1 MWNDDREVIEKN
13 LNKWVPTVGKWE
25 FKEGVAEY
33 IAPNLEK
40 YPQSFGIALGEEGF
54 RSGSIKTK
62 IRFDES
68 VKDSAGRIIIGYH
81 SATSDYFTVGLG
93 GYGYAYVISEFRSD
107 KGWIRSRSEGDQ
119 ENLSPNTDYEIE
131 VKLEGQRVGLRVDG
145 IKVIEYSLPRP
156 LTGDQI
162 GLFAWGES
170 KIQFK
175 DTKITK
181 KRPTSFVIMK
191 LDEPYFDELYKKIIK
206 PVAENQDVGLH
217 AYRADE
223 VYKPGVIL
231 KDIVRG
237 ITESE
242 VIIAEITSLN
252 PNVFYELGYSH
263 CLGKDKQTILL
274 AEEGTKLP
282 FDISGYRCIFYDRC
296 LFYNNNYLFSWDSL
310 PGGDREKLI
319 KYLIDNFDIDWVENA
334 EIRKSRDSKT
344 ISLSKNEN
352 IAEIR
357 MDEKKG
363 KAILKISDGRIHD
376 LKVKKDNGKL
386 NIYDNSTKGG
396 IEFEDTLRKHLKN
409 ILQSF

>member
-1 MWNDDREVIEKN
+1 MMMWNDDREVIEKN

-33 IAPNLEK
+33 IAPLAK
-40 YPQSFGIALGEEGF
+40 SPQPFGIALGEEGF

-62 IRFDES
+62 ISFDENVEGPS
-68 VKDSAGRIIIGYH
+68 GQIIIGYH
-81 SATSDYFTVGLG
+81 PATSEYYTVGLG
-93 GYGYAYVISEFRSD
+93 GYGYAYVISEFRQ
-107 KGWIRSRSEGDQ
+107 SRWRGLRLEGDQ

-145 IKVIEYSLPRP
+145 IKVIEYALPRP

-162 GLFAWGES
+162 GLFAWGKS

-181 KRPTSFVIMK
+181 KRPTAFVIMK
-191 LDEPYFDELYKKIIK
+191 FDEPYFDELYKNVIK
-206 PVAENQDVGLH
+206 PVAEKMGLY
-217 AYRADE
+217 AYRADG

-252 PNVFYELGYSH
+252 PNVFYELGYAH
-263 CLGKDKQTILL
+263 CRGKDPILL
-274 AEEGTKLP
+274 AERGTEIP
-282 FDISGYRCIFYDRC
+282 FDISGYRCIFYD
-296 LFYNNNYLFSWDSL
+296 N
-310 PGGDREKLI
+310 
-319 KYLIDNFDIDWVENA
+319 
-334 EIRKSRDSKT
+334 T
-344 ISLSKNEN
+344 I
-352 IAEIR
+352 
-357 MDEKKG
+357 
-363 KAILKISDGRIHD
+363 
-376 LKVKKDNGKL
+376 
-386 NIYDNSTKGG
+386 KGG
-396 IEFEDTLRKHLKN
+396 IDFEDNLRKHLEN

>member
-1 MWNDDREVIEKN
+1 MWNDDREVIDKN

-25 FKEGVAEY
+25 FKEGIAEY
-33 IAPNLEK
+33 IAPLAK
-40 YPQSFGIALGEEGF
+40 SLQPFGIALGEEGF

-62 IRFDES
+62 IRFDENVEGPS
-68 VKDSAGRIIIGYH
+68 GRIIIGYH
-81 SATSDYFTVGLG
+81 PATSEYYTVGLG
-93 GYGYAYVISEFRSD
+93 GYGYAYVISEFRQ
-107 KGWIRSRSEGDQ
+107 SRWRGLKLEGDQ

-156 LTGDQI
+156 LKGDQF
-162 GLFAWGES
+162 GLFAWGKS
-170 KIQFK
+170 RIQFK

-181 KRPTSFVIMK
+181 KRPTAFVIMK
-191 LDEPYFDELYKKIIK
+191 FDEPYFDELYKKIIK
-206 PVAENQDVGLH
+206 PVAENSDMDLH

-223 VYKPGVIL
+223 IYKPGIIL
-231 KDIVRG
+231 KDIVSG

-263 CLGKDKQTILL
+263 CRDKETILL

-282 FDISGYRCIFYDRC
+282 FDISGYRCIFYNRC
-296 LFYNNNYLFSWDSL
+296 LFCNNRYLFSWESV
-310 PGGDREKLI
+310 PGDDNEKLI
-319 KYLIDNFDIDWVENA
+319 RFLIDNFDIDQVENA
-334 EIRKSRDSKT
+334 EIRKSGDGKT
-344 ISLSKNEN
+344 IYLSKNE
-352 IAEIR
+352 ILARIMLE
-357 MDEKKG
+357 DKEE
-363 KAILKISDGRIHD
+363 KAILKLSDGRIHD
-376 LKVKKDNGKL
+376 LKVIKDNGKL

-396 IEFEDTLRKHLKN
+396 IDFEDTLRKHLKN